1 MTREEGTK
9 IYYADGASHLEPGRL
24 LGILPMAVIGYYLED
39 ASVFMINEEAKK
51 LIGSDFNKC
60 VVTDNLKIKD
70 NFKIS
75 DFVDGEDMDRV
86 MAVRKGKAI
95 GESESIEYRINCADG
110 KRLWVKSCG
119 TKIIT
124 NDGRAAV
131 ISVIMDISKHIMTER
146 RLLEEAEHDSLTGI
160 YNRKKAKSLIENYI
174 MNHDNGM
181 MFICDIDNFKH
192 VNDTIGHIAGDDV
205 LVELAGLMRLRLK
218 DDAVIARLGGDEY
231 MLFFP
236 DKDAEV
242 IDRMNMLRTDFKACM
257 KVKYPQLNISL
268 SIGGAEGAKNFDTF
282 YGEADKALY
291 MAKKIKDVIK
301 IYE

>member
-1 MTREEGTK
+1 MTREEDTK
-9 IYYADGASHLEPGRL
+9 VYYADGASHLEPGSL

-39 ASVFMINEEAKK
+39 ASVFMINEAALR
-51 LIGSDFNKC
+51 LIGSAYDEC
-60 VVTDNLKIKD
+60 VVPDNLKMTE
-70 NFKIS
+70 NFKLS
-75 DFVDGEDMDRV
+75 DFVDAEDMDRV
-86 MAVRKGKAI
+86 MAVHRGKAI
-95 GESESIEYRINCADG
+95 GDSESIECRINCAGG

-146 RLLEEAEHDSLTGI
+146 RLLKEAEHDSLTGI
-160 YNRKKAKSLIENYI
+160 YNRKKAKSLIEQYI
-174 MNHDNGM
+174 LSGCNGM
-181 MFICDIDNFKH
+181 MFICDIDNFKL
-192 VNDTIGHIAGDDV
+192 VNDTIGHIAGDDA

-242 IDRMNMLRTDFKACM
+242 IDRMNMLRADFKACM

-268 SIGGAEGAKNFDTF
+268 SVGGAQGAKDFDTF